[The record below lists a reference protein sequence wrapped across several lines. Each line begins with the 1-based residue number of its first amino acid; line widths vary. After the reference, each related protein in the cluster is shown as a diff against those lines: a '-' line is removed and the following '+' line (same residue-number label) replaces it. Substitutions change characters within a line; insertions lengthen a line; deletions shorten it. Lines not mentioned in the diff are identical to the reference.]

1 MRYDSQE
8 GRICACACAQVH
20 EEERVCACEGK
31 QGKKLSA
38 CGGVWVVP
46 ACLVCV
52 RARAC
57 AERKTI
63 PAIQPFCLMKNGR
76 LAFRDV
82 VMCRI
87 LMCTL

>member
-1 MRYDSQE
+1 VSAPGDQHLNFK
-8 GRICACACAQVH
+8 GRADLEQQD
-20 EEERVCACEGK
+20 VCVWMKE
-31 QGKKLSA
+31 GKKLSA